1 MAIVLQDY
9 DPWEDI
15 GRLAGQYEGYRYRL
29 NQQNKM
35 AKTYNDTFNA
45 PQQPNID
52 TTPVSTGGLWTNAMR
67 NHTPLLN
74 TNRLQPTMQ
83 QGGLLTGNVQNV
95 VPNQVDASPVQQPQG
110 WLPTGQP
117 MQQGGLFT
125 GQQDMNQISPFSD
138 LPSSYEEWLKK
149 KETTVTGNQDDGTP
163 NRAGIRKQTFQ
174 EMGQKILALVKGGF
188 DFNTARQL
196 ASEWREQEEGDRY
209 GQQVSQ
215 YQDTVLEPMRQQII
229 NNLAYTQDKDG
240 NYIVDTYN
248 SSKVKGLFPAVA
260 RYNQLASKAG
270 LQTIDM
276 NNLNSI
282 AAINKPDYKYQSVGN
297 GDLLRFNGE
306 NGDIQN
312 VGNFSPTKV
321 QKFDDGRYVGVDG
334 RGQVKQDYGVHNA
347 PQDPRRNYVQTPN
360 GLYDISTGKIVA
372 GTQAPNRA
380 GTGTSGYNAQIVRSL
395 TTNHN
400 NWVKNHPDQDESQ
413 SPYYDRLTEAM
424 GVTVG
429 ASDGGTITPYSS
441 EEQTLVANRMNELK
455 AQGYTD
461 DQIASELDSV
471 GLSQYKSWLKTY

>member
-9 DPWEDI
+9 DPWENI
-15 GRLAGQYEGYRYRL
+15 GRLAGQYAVYRMGL
-29 NQQNKM
+29 NQQNNM
-35 AKTYNDTFNA
+35 AKAYNDTFKA
-45 PQQPNID
+45 PPPPNVD
-52 TTPVSTGGLWTNAMR
+52 ATPVSTGGLWANAMR
-67 NHTPLLN
+67 NLTPVLN
-74 TNRLQPTMQ
+74 TERLQPTIQ

-95 VPNQVDASPVQQPQG
+95 VPNQVDSSPVQQPQG
-110 WLPTGQP
+110 GLPTGQS
-117 MQQGGLFT
+117 MQQGGLFP
-125 GQQDMNQISPFSD
+125 GQQTMNQVSPFSD

-149 KETTVTGNQDDGTP
+149 KETTVTGNQDNGTP

-196 ASEWREQEEGDRY
+196 ASEWRDQEEGDRY

-215 YQDTVLEPMRQQII
+215 YQDTVLEPMRQQIM
-229 NNLAYTQDKDG
+229 NNLVYTQDKGG
-240 NYIVDTYN
+240 NYIVDSYN
-248 SSKVKGLFPAVA
+248 SRKVKGLFPAVA

-282 AAINKPDYKYQSVGN
+282 ASINKPDYKYQSVGN

-312 VGNFSPTKV
+312 VGNFSPTKM
-321 QKFDDGRYVGVDG
+321 QKFDDGRYVGING
-334 RGQVKQDYGVHNA
+334 RGQVEQDYGVHNA

-360 GLYDISTGKIVA
+360 GLYNIATGHIVE

-380 GTGTSGYNAQIVRSL
+380 GTGTNGYNAQLVRSL

-424 GVTVG
+424 GVG
-429 ASDGGTITPYSS
+429 ASGGGTITPYSS

-461 DQIASELDSV
+461 DQIASELDSA